1 MLKKEMRR
9 IGCGLALLL
18 ICHLAVA
25 QSDKVEPLDRKP
37 VIPVAGIVD
46 QRDFPDSINGC
57 GPASILNLLKFSG
70 PEYLSAYQTILGPDE
85 GIRMRSLVDKYFKN
99 RPSVV
104 YPSRNRWGVH
114 GIHSAD
120 LVSGLNEFL
129 DEKGIPKLEGQ
140 YLDRQK
146 EESASNHLKRC
157 HDLISASLDRDVSP
171 ILSLRSYVVQRRK
184 EGEGEKVGWETGYH
198 HYVVV
203 RRISS
208 PLLETGFELEVLEPY
223 RGKKTH
229 IYLHPESNGQPFR
242 ALKGLLQNG
251 KWLGGEPF
259 LLALAPDLPT
269 LRPRDVTWEHRY
281 IVVSNFLIGAF

>member
-1 MLKKEMRR
+1 MRG
-9 IGCGLALLL
+9 IGCGLAILLFWN
-18 ICHLAVA
+18 IGEA
-25 QSDKVEPLDRKP
+25 QSEKVEPLKRKP
-37 VIPVAGIVD
+37 VIPVPGIVD

-70 PEYLSAYQTILGPDE
+70 PEYMQAYQTIIGPDE
-85 GIRMRSLVDKYFKN
+85 GVRMRSLVDKFFRN

-104 YPSRNRWGVH
+104 YKNRNRWGVH

-129 DEKGIPKLEGQ
+129 DKNGIAALDGQ
-140 YLDRQK
+140 YLDRHR
-146 EESASNHLKRC
+146 EESATDHLKRF
-157 HDLISASLDRDVSP
+157 HDLISGSLDRNVSP

-184 EGEGEKVGWETGYH
+184 EGENVKVGWETGYH

-203 RRISS
+203 SRISS
-208 PLLETGFELEVLEPY
+208 PLLKTGFELEVLEPY

-229 IYLHPESNGQPFR
+229 IFIHPESSGQPFR

-251 KWLGGEPF
+251 NWLKGEPF
-259 LLALAPDLPT
+259 LLVLAPDLPT

-281 IVVSNFLIGAF
+281 IVVANFLIGAF